1 MRVKVLCMP
10 SSLRKQAVSSGLL
23 CSSAHLSC
31 YFQSSKELFLPWL
44 LGNNYCVFIS
54 CSPDKSWTCSSFSQF
69 SSLNTFLS
77 SCLLLFLIVE
87 FQTGLA
93 YLQDCHEDFLFVCL
107 LSHMKSIFC
116 THTHFFFFKY
126 WRNILTGTEKKS
138 LIVLSLVL
146 FHQKNSM

>member
-69 SSLNTFLS
+69 SSLNT
-77 SCLLLFLIVE
+77 SCLPAFFCFIPNCRVPNRSSLFA
-87 FQTGLA
+87 GLSWG
-93 YLQDCHEDFLFVCL
+93 FFVCL
-107 LSHMKSIFC
+107 FAFPYEKHFL
-116 THTHFFFFKY
+116 HTYTFFFKY